1 MIYAAYIV
9 SEDDKLAEAAFDI
22 AWPYLVGTGFE
33 DCVSHQVAVTSYI
46 NDLMERGVRN
56 RMVIAN
62 RAINLFT
69 AAKAQF
75 AEQLPA

>member
-22 AWPYLVGTGFE
+22 AWPYLVGTGYE
-33 DCVSHQVAVTSYI
+33 DCISHQVAVTSYI

-56 RMVIAN
+56 RMLIAN
-62 RAINLFT
+62 RAIDLFM

-75 AEQLPA
+75 SAEQPA